1 MNAKQRL
8 NPFPG
13 FAILEP
19 HDLKRKIGAYELP
32 QEDSEN
38 APQVGKIIDIGK
50 VPAEITAKIKEWKLN
65 EKEAAEFLATYRPFE
80 VGMVVAYKKY
90 QDFPI
95 QLGTKKYIA
104 VGFEHLLFEIKDSDV

>member
-1 MNAKQRL
+1 MADSRKI

-19 HDLKRKIGAYELP
+19 HELKRKVGTYELP
-32 QEDSEN
+32 AEDSEN
-38 APQVGKIIDIGK
+38 SPQIGKIIDIGK
-50 VPAEITAKIKEWKLN
+50 VPAEITAKIKEWKLT

-104 VGFEHLLFEIKDSDV
+104 VGFEHLLFEVEEV